1 MPSGS
6 HQEHEGLTK
15 GKNAQAVWS
24 EATRTRFFSNLSR
37 AAQTE
42 DHLFM
47 PHFPQMESQTKT
59 RSPRVRVPNNES
71 IRFNLG
77 GHQVSAVLQKI
88 SLTGGLAQFTG
99 SIGSATIAEAK
110 VNTLSGPVSGLVEFL
125 PAPVGS
131 CTYPFRFIALSDQDY
146 ERLNSTLQY
155 MQKQGYGD

>member
-1 MPSGS
+1 MPCVVLALG
-6 HQEHEGLTK
+6 
-15 GKNAQAVWS
+15 
-24 EATRTRFFSNLSR
+24 FSNLSR
-37 AAQTE
+37 AAQRD

-47 PHFPQMESQTKT
+47 PHFPQTATKT

-88 SLTGGLAQFTG
+88 SLTGGLAEFTS

-125 PAPVGS
+125 PAQVGS

-155 MQKQGYGD
+155 MQKQGFGD